1 MSNTRKNT
9 YKPWL
14 LLSPT
19 LLAYLF
25 LLVIPVAFVAVYSF
39 WLRSASGLASQ
50 EWSLVNWLDVLSD
63 RFYWVILWQTFRIAI
78 FSTIICALLAYPVA
92 YFLVR
97 SKIQNKSFLIL
108 LLLLPFWISYIIRT
122 LSWINILGAEGVLNT
137 VLLLLGLINQPLRML
152 YNEASVILGLVHYL
166 LPFMILNI
174 YVVLDGVDKNI
185 EDSAASLGATPWKV
199 FLEVTLPLSLPGLAA
214 GSLLC
219 FVLGAGTYVTPMV
232 LGGPQNAMF
241 AQLIYDTII
250 IQLDWPLGAAL
261 SILLLILLTSI
272 VAIYNRYIGL
282 NQVYRSLAS

>member
-1 MSNTRKNT
+1 MNNANHSA

-19 LLAYLF
+19 LLAYLV

-39 WLRSASGLASQ
+39 WLSSTTGLANQ
-50 EWSLVNWLDVLSD
+50 EWSLANWQEVLSD
-63 RFYWVILWQTFRIAI
+63 EFYWAILWQTLKISI
-78 FSTIICALLAYPVA
+78 ISTIACAILAYPVA

-97 SKIQNKSFLIL
+97 SKVQNKSFLIL

-137 VLLLLGLINQPLRML
+137 VLILLGIIDKPLRML

-185 EDSAASLGATPWKV
+185 EDSAASLGAPPWKV

-219 FVLGAGTYVTPMV
+219 FVLGAGTYVTPMI

-272 VAIYNRYIGL
+272 VAIYNRYVGL
-282 NQVYRSLAS
+282 SQVYRSLAS

>member
-1 MSNTRKNT
+1 MSKSNKSA

-39 WLRSASGLASQ
+39 WLSSATGLATQ
-50 EWSLVNWLDVLSD
+50 EWSLANWQEVLTD
-63 RFYWVILWQTFRIAI
+63 EFYWAILWQTLRIAI
-78 FSTIICALLAYPVA
+78 IATIVCALLAYPVS

-97 SKIQNKSFLIL
+97 SQIQNKSFLIL

-137 VLLLLGLINQPLRML
+137 VLILLGIIDRPLRML
-152 YNEASVILGLVHYL
+152 YNEPSVILGLVHYL

-185 EDSAASLGATPWKV
+185 EDSASSLGAPPWKV

-219 FVLGAGTYVTPMV
+219 FVLGAGTYVTPMI

-261 SILLLILLTSI
+261 SILLLILLTGI
-272 VAIYNRYIGL
+272 VAIYNRYVGL
-282 NQVYRSLAS
+282 SQVYRSLAS